1 MLDQLLTALGHAV
14 VYALLTGG
22 LLVLAYYVLD
32 LVTPGHLGTHLRGG
46 ADRTDGVDGVD
57 GAAGAAGAAA
67 SSGAGLVAGAWLL
80 SNALVLFTAI
90 WTNGATSLGWALGW
104 TLAFGVLGITLNA
117 VMFFVVEAITPGSL
131 REAVTTPGPVR
142 PLATVAAA
150 AALSVAAIVC
160 ASIA

>member
-32 LVTPGHLGTHLRGG
+32 LVTPGHLGRHLRGG
-46 ADRTDGVDGVD
+46 VDGGLPGGPD
-57 GAAGAAGAAA
+57 GEVTAGGALP
-67 SSGAGLVAGAWLL
+67 SSGAGLVAGAWLV

-104 TLAFGVLGITLNA
+104 TLAFGVLGIALNA

-131 REAVTTPGPVR
+131 REAVTTPGPVQ

>member
-1 MLDQLLTALGHAV
+1 MLDQLLSALGHAV
-14 VYALLTGG
+14 VYALLTGA

-32 LVTPGHLGTHLRGG
+32 LVTPGHLGRHLRGG
-46 ADRTDGVDGVD
+46 GTDG
-57 GAAGAAGAAA
+57 AGTALP
-67 SSGAGLVAGAWLL
+67 SSGAGVVAGAWLV

-104 TLAFGVLGITLNA
+104 TLAFGVLGIALNA

-131 REAVTTPGPVR
+131 REAVTTPGPVQ